1 MRRYG
6 EALEALALA
15 RGALGERAE
24 ILRYIGQALNRSARY
39 EEAVAPLQQAILK
52 EPDYHASH
60 SELGLALLQTGRTV
74 EAVEALKRALE
85 LNPRDSVATVNLI
98 KALYRE
104 RSDETAQY
112 SERLRDLK
120 RQESA
125 AARAKVLSNFGLA
138 AAGREE
144 WESAVGQLREAVE
157 VCGDCPIQ
165 AVLRKNLGLVL
176 ADSGEFP
183 AALAE
188 LRAARSLDDHP
199 DIEYALGV
207 VERAAALGQR

>member
-1 MRRYG
+1 M
-6 EALEALALA
+6 
-15 RGALGERAE
+15 
-24 ILRYIGQALNRSARY
+24 
-39 EEAVAPLQQAILK
+39 QQAILK
-52 EPDYHASH
+52 EPDYHTSH

-104 RSDETAQY
+104 GSDETAQY
-112 SERLRDLK
+112 SDRLRDLK

-125 AARAKVLSNFGLA
+125 AARAKVLSNFALA

-183 AALAE
+183 AALAA
-188 LRAARSLDDHP
+188 LRVARSLDDHP
-199 DIEYALGV
+199 DIEYALDV